1 MNTSQTKIRR
11 IQEANRIAEERFLMS
26 EQAVAQPSTNPVGTK
41 ITQPDPTKK
50 PVGTKLPTDYNKAI
64 TFLFPDFTTA
74 IIKPPKQDISKAI
87 IEKLGLGAAPTNNVI
102 NLVKAGGAQKVCGTN
117 QFNKKV
123 YIFTKPN
130 SDINDWCSM
139 TDINP
144 QYMANNGIFE
154 IPYKPEF
161 VATGNWRS
169 QPAAQP
175 TQPESQVKPTTPT
188 RPATPQ
194 KLTNV
199 G

>member
-26 EQAVAQPSTNPVGTK
+26 EQATAQAAMTNPVGAK

-74 IIKPPKQDISKAI
+74 IIKPAKQDVSKAI
-87 IEKLGLGAAPTNNVI
+87 IERLGLGATPTNNVI

-117 QFNKKV
+117 AFNKKL

-130 SDINDWCSM
+130 SDINEWCSISN
-139 TDINP
+139 INP
-144 QYMANNGIFE
+144 DYMKNSGIFE
-154 IPYKPEF
+154 VPYKPEF
-161 VATGNWRS
+161 IAVGNWKS
-169 QPAAQP
+169 QPAPQPAQSSSQF
-175 TQPESQVKPTTPT
+175 TQPAKSTATTS
-188 RPATPQ
+188 
-194 KLTNV
+194 KI
-199 G
+199 